1 MGDIDPRPA
10 QEGAVALRFTRDGL
24 KLWVHTI
31 YPGVLIALIVA
42 IAARFLSEHYGGPTM
57 LFALLLGM
65 AFNFL
70 SEGGRCAPGIS
81 LASSQV
87 LRLGVALLGLGLTVD
102 QVVAYGLET
111 VLLVAGSVLLTLGSG
126 LVFSRLLGR
135 GWRLGLLTGGAVGIC
150 GASAALAI
158 ASVLPKNAYSERN
171 TIFTVIAVTTLST
184 LAMVV
189 YPVIATVLGLDHTQS
204 GIFFGATI
212 HDVAQVVGAGYSVS
226 DEAGN
231 TATFVKMLRVSM
243 LLPIVA
249 GFAFLFRNHEGRE
262 SSGPLPVP
270 WFVIAFALL
279 VALGSLDG
287 FPEAAR
293 QPVLDLSRWCLV
305 VAISALGM
313 KTSLKA
319 LSDVGGQ
326 AIALIC
332 GETLFLAALILG
344 ALALGW

>member
-1 MGDIDPRPA
+1 MAETDTKLAAGESVPL
-10 QEGAVALRFTRDGL
+10 EFTREGFRRWL
-24 KLWVHTI
+24 HYI
-31 YPGVLIALIVA
+31 YPGLLLAVIVA

-70 SEGGRCAPGIS
+70 SEGGRCVPGIE
-81 LASSQV
+81 LASSRI
-87 LRLGVALLGLGLTVD
+87 LRFGVALLGLGITVD
-102 QVVAYGLET
+102 QIVSYGFRTVA
-111 VLLVAGSVLLTLGSG
+111 LVAIAVLATLLSG

-150 GASAALAI
+150 GASAALALS
-158 ASVLPKNAYSERN
+158 SVLPRNKFSERN

-184 LAMVV
+184 MAMIL
-189 YPVIATVLGLDHTQS
+189 YPIAANLLGLDDTQA

-226 DEAGN
+226 DEAGQ
-231 TATFVKMLRVSM
+231 TATFVKLLRVAM

-249 GFAFLFRNHEGRE
+249 TLALAFRNHPGSEGH
-262 SSGPLPVP
+262 GALPVP
-270 WFVIAFALL
+270 WFVIGFAIL
-279 VALGSLDG
+279 VGLGSIDA
-287 FPEAAR
+287 FPESLR
-293 QPVLDLSRWCLV
+293 QFVLDVSRWCLV

-313 KTSLKA
+313 KTSLKS
-319 LSDVGGQ
+319 LGDVGGQ

-332 GETLFLAALILG
+332 GETVFLGVLV
-344 ALALGW
+344 LAVLLLGW